1 MNKTDKTRAAVSALS
16 GVSKAYRAAVTA
28 KRTVTALLVGYT
40 VVRTAI
46 ILRILTK

>member
-1 MNKTDKTRAAVSALS
+1 MNGTDKTLAAAKALS
-16 GVSKAYRAAVTA
+16 GVSKAYRAALAA

-40 VVRTAI
+40 VVRTAV

>member
-1 MNKTDKTRAAVSALS
+1 MNGTDKTLAAVSALS
-16 GVSKAYRAAVTA
+16 GVGKAYRAAVAA

-40 VVRTAI
+40 VVRTAV